1 MARWCSYISV
11 KPPWVLGPSPDTLYC
26 YRTVPYMLL
35 SFDFVLSTHTPHR
48 VSQWSLRLVKSSSS
62 PLMRSID
69 FVGMK
74 AASMWTTR
82 ILQKWLSYM
91 RRYTLM
97 MDSSLSKS
105 SQRDQHQPIQH
116 TLSPVRYSQWMWRS
130 EDWLI
135 KQEKNYLTV
144 CGLPVPFSWPPS
156 INAVVQNEGWLGS
169 RKGVNL
175 PDTKVDL
182 PALTDRDKVRL
193 FGLNK

>member
-11 KPPWVLGPSPDTLYC
+11 KPPGVLGPSPDTLYC
-26 YRTVPYMLL
+26 YRTVPYTLL

-130 EDWLI
+130 DRRLVDEAGKKSSDCMWFTCPFL
-135 KQEKNYLTV
+135 LT
-144 CGLPVPFSWPPS
+144 S
-156 INAVVQNEGWLGS
+156 INQCSGPEWRVARIKEGCEPSWHKSWSPSSHWSG
-169 RKGVNL
+169 
-175 PDTKVDL
+175 
-182 PALTDRDKVRL
+182 
-193 FGLNK
+193 